1 MIPSYTCEAGGQ
13 PEFRGLQWAEWL
25 DFLLAPSVRWAKVAL
40 MRAGLFLGLF
50 FFAGVLRAEEEK
62 IDENLLKLFDA
73 RVYREASAGSLPY
86 RLYKPANYDPAQ
98 KYPLVLFLH
107 GAVGAGKDNRR
118 QFNGGNEVPA
128 KALTAAEN
136 QAKYQCFILARQCP
150 AEWRWARYGN

>member
-13 PEFRGLQWAEWL
+13 PEFSGLQWAEWL

-50 FFAGVLRAEEEK
+50 FLAGVLRAEEEK

-98 KYPLVLFLH
+98 KYPLVLFL
-107 GAVGAGKDNRR
+107 
-118 QFNGGNEVPA
+118 
-128 KALTAAEN
+128 
-136 QAKYQCFILARQCP
+136 QCGR
-150 AEWRWARYGN
+150 